1 MLCGLA
7 GTTIYKLLSGYKPV
21 YLLRK
26 AQSFAA
32 QFGHAVRTITDPRLN
47 RSYYPEL
54 PRKGRARML
63 LDQLIWLVKSG
74 EANQYYF
81 CYGLDRKDA
90 SLDQYLPYKHF
101 RRMRNDRNRKNGTH
115 FDYVCLLQDKFIF
128 SQFLASLKFPA
139 PRNVALWDSRE
150 LTWLDTMERVALE
163 QLSERGNEEWFCKP
177 LTGIAGRGSF
187 CLGIDGGRLVINGE
201 EASIGALRQRLRG
214 RYLFQERLVQH
225 PRMAELHAASIN
237 TLRLVTCRCHDRVDL
252 ISANIRM
259 GTNGKVVDN
268 WSSGGIV
275 IAVDQASGILAPEGF
290 FKPGYGGRVRRHPTS
305 GVIFEGFEVP
315 QYRACVELVKAI
327 HSHFYGIHSIGWDVV
342 ITPSGPVV
350 IEGNDDWGSPMTVEP
365 AFKNVFLKVM
375 QE

>member
-1 MLCGLA
+1 MLLV
-7 GTTIYKLLSGYKPV
+7 TPDYKPV

-32 QFGHAVRTITDPRLN
+32 QLSHAVRTISDPRLN
-47 RSYYPEL
+47 QSYYPEL
-54 PRKGRARML
+54 PRKGRTRML

-74 EANQYYF
+74 EANEYYF

-90 SLDQYLPYKHF
+90 ALAQYLPYKHF

-128 SQFLASLKFPA
+128 SQFLSSLKFPT

-150 LTWLDTMERVALE
+150 LTWLDTMEPVPLE
-163 QLSERGNEEWFCKP
+163 QLSKRDDEEWFCKP

-187 CLGIDGGRLVINGE
+187 CLRIDGGRFIIDGE
-201 EASIGALRQRLRG
+201 EASIGTLRRRLRG

-225 PRMAELHAASIN
+225 PRMAELHPASIN
-237 TLRLVTCRCHDRVDL
+237 TLRLVTCRSHHSIDL
-252 ISANIRM
+252 ISTNIRM
-259 GTNGKVVDN
+259 GTDGKVVDN
-268 WSSGGIV
+268 WNSGGIV
-275 IAVDQASGILAPEGF
+275 IAVDHAKGTLAAEGF
-290 FKPGYGGRVRRHPTS
+290 FKPGYGGRVRRHPTT
-305 GVIFEGFEVP
+305 GTIFEGFEVP

-350 IEGNDDWGSPMTVEP
+350 IEGNDDWGAPMVVEP
-365 AFKNVFLKVM
+365 TFKDVFLKVM
-375 QE
+375 QN